1 MLEVLTIIVLVMG
14 LMLLLA
20 AFVEEEVGLAFLG
33 ILCIIVGVFGCK
45 EIDKANHSK
54 EVSPPKPLPMVVL
67 TQQEYQDLLEQSVN
81 YTEVKEGRN

>member
-45 EIDKANHSK
+45 AIDKANHPNLK
-54 EVSPPKPLPMVVL
+54 EVSPPKSLPMVVL
-67 TQQEYQDLLEQSVN
+67 TPEEYNALIQENS
-81 YTEVKEGRN
+81 KE